1 MGAKIKAEENIYL
14 IGPRGSGKTTVG
26 KLLAQN
32 LEFAF
37 LDTDE
42 LIVEKEGKNIT
53 QLVEEKGWDYFRLL
67 ETEVLY
73 LTGNLTST
81 VIATGGGIILKKENR
96 AFLKQ
101 KKWVFYLEVSVKEVL
116 KRLGHKE
123 ALTNRPPLTNLSL
136 EKEIETVLQER
147 EKFYL
152 DCATEIIDGNKNLE
166 LIVNEILNKVR
177 K

>member
-53 QLVEEKGWDYFRLL
+53 QLV
-67 ETEVLY
+67 
-73 LTGNLTST
+73 
-81 VIATGGGIILKKENR
+81 
-96 AFLKQ
+96 
-101 KKWVFYLEVSVKEVL
+101 
-116 KRLGHKE
+116 
-123 ALTNRPPLTNLSL
+123 
-136 EKEIETVLQER
+136 
-147 EKFYL
+147 
-152 DCATEIIDGNKNLE
+152 
-166 LIVNEILNKVR
+166 
-177 K
+177 